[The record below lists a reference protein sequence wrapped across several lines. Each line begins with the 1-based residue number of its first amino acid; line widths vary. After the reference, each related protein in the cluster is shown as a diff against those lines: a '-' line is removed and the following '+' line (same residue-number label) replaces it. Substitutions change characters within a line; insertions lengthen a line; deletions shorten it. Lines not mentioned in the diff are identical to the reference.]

1 MPADAEM
8 SGEEGEDWEW
18 EYEEVPADAEASGEE
33 GEDWEWEYEE
43 VPADA
48 ETAGEENGD
57 WEWEYE
63 NTPAAAAET
72 EDEVYEEAAAEDS
85 SLSPD
90 EFAQTSEIVVDS
102 LPQFVLLGLED
113 EKFRDPYIENSDNI
127 G

>member
-1 MPADAEM
+1 MVYVMDMERTQVYLPKALK
-8 SGEEGEDWEW
+8 
-18 EYEEVPADAEASGEE
+18 
-33 GEDWEWEYEE
+33 
-43 VPADA
+43 
-48 ETAGEENGD
+48 
-57 WEWEYE
+57 
-63 NTPAAAAET
+63 AALNEL
-72 EDEVYEEAAAEDS
+72 AAAEDS

>member
-1 MPADAEM
+1 M
-8 SGEEGEDWEW
+8 
-18 EYEEVPADAEASGEE
+18 
-33 GEDWEWEYEE
+33 
-43 VPADA
+43 PADA

>member
-1 MPADAEM
+1 MGIRRSSRRCRNERRRRRRL
-8 SGEEGEDWEW
+8 G
-18 EYEEVPADAEASGEE
+18 
-33 GEDWEWEYEE
+33 WEYEE